1 MTIDVQCDGCART
14 AIYVVM
20 IQDLIR
26 EKDGIQ
32 DPIKFMCMEHTVK
45 RVSACLAVP
54 GRYSIN
60 IDPTG
65 AKQRATTRKK
75 RVRGHVQ
82 DDAAIEAEVNRFS

>member
-20 IQDLIR
+20 IQDLIK

-32 DPIKFMCMEHTVK
+32 DPVKFMCMEHTVK
-45 RVSACLAVP
+45 RVSVCLSVP
-54 GRYSIN
+54 GRYSIT

-75 RVRGHVQ
+75 GNRHNQ
-82 DDAAIEAEVNRFS
+82 DDDSIAAEVNRFS